1 MNFFKI
7 ILISCSH
14 SPYWIHLYGVP
25 NIPVPFHLLLLPYSI
40 LRIQY
45 PKNVYPNIFSSN
57 VEIQF
62 AKFVKFFLSFSSQYH
77 LHSASEHTLCAYEH
91 DLCSPL
97 LSISEYPHYCISV
110 SANRDI
116 VSELHLPALCNDTWY
131 TKLYVRLTYLWC
143 DFQSYFPSIKNR
155 EICRNYKSCTESA

>member
-1 MNFFKI
+1 MVFQIF
-7 ILISCSH
+7 
-14 SPYWIHLYGVP
+14 LYHF
-25 NIPVPFHLLLLPYSI
+25 ICYYSRTPYSVSNT
-40 LRIQY
+40 
-45 PKNVYPNIFSSN
+45 PKMSTPIFFL
-57 VEIQF
+57 QMW
-62 AKFVKFFLSFSSQYH
+62 KFNLQNSKFFLSFSSQYH